1 MNKRETTSSPGVRAQ
16 SAIDHPQ
23 QPHKGMLFLLDAVP
37 LLCPEDRVPSAN
49 HKSILPLLQEK

>member
-1 MNKRETTSSPGVRAQ
+1 MKKRKTTSSPGVRPQ

-23 QPHKGMLFLLDAVP
+23 QTHKGMLFLLDAVP

-49 HKSILPLLQEK
+49 YKSILPFPQEK